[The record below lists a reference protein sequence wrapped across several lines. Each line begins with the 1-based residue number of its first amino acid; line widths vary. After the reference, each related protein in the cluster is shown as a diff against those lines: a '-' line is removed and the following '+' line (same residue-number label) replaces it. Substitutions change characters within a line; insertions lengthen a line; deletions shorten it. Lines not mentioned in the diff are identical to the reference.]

1 MATQASSG
9 SPRYD
14 RTANAI
20 LDAAAHLYASQGTAA
35 SMGDV
40 ARAAGVARATLYRYY
55 QTRESLLKALAA
67 RAVADVG
74 ARLADARLDS
84 VPVEEAVERIV
95 RAIVTVG
102 DRYAVLLDERIHL
115 DLEEVDPLIAAPIRA
130 VFGRGIETGTLRDD
144 LPLEILLE
152 LFGGLLAT
160 AFELVAQGRLGLED
174 AAAATSSLFLQGA
187 RASGANVTDSASS

>member
-1 MATQASSG
+1 MGPQDATDR

-14 RTANAI
+14 RTASAI
-20 LDAAAHLYASQGTAA
+20 LDAAAHLYAMHGAAA

-40 ARAAGVARATLYRYY
+40 ATAAGVGRATLYRYF
-55 QTRESLLKALAA
+55 QTRESLLEALAA

-74 ARLADARLDS
+74 ARLAEAGLDR

-102 DRYAVLLDERIHL
+102 DRYAVLLDGRIQP

-130 VFGRGIETGTLRDD
+130 VFARGVESGALRDD

-160 AFELVAQGRLGLED
+160 AIKLVGRRRIGLED
-174 AAAATSSLFLQGA
+174 ASAATTRLFLEGA
-187 RASGANVTDSASS
+187 RAASQG